1 MLIGQE
7 ISTIFIF
14 SFPNFD
20 CVNFLADMV
29 SCCLD
34 VLMQP
39 SIRGYTIG
47 ATNALFK
54 AKTDLSDVVV
64 EIDEDR
70 LEVHNQELRRAISL
84 TTEDLR
90 FIDNIV
96 RVVSEEGRD
105 QFLEGR
111 RHSFADKNV
120 NQDTKKEC

>member
-1 MLIGQE
+1 
-7 ISTIFIF
+7 
-14 SFPNFD
+14 
-20 CVNFLADMV
+20 
-29 SCCLD
+29 
-34 VLMQP
+34 MQP

-64 EIDEDR
+64 EIDEDK
-70 LEVHNQELRRAISL
+70 LEVHSQELRRAISL

-111 RHSFADKNV
+111 RHPQSSS
-120 NQDTKKEC
+120 